1 MLPRPLVRRSEAR
14 RRLAS
19 RASASR
25 HFAAL
30 AMARER
36 STDAST
42 PARAADAS
50 RLLALFDLSNVSPM
64 CVSRASW
71 LRAASSATGKVVP
84 PVEDETFPFD
94 ASPTAAVFAPTRGR
108 RAKDDDARVARAPV
122 KAAAVVKSQDA
133 GRARTTVPTVTA
145 TRANNDDD
153 DDGGAIDGVIYEEDR
168 NALFEAQLRRAMAA
182 EAAGVDV
189 GRMLAAKGGLA
200 NSPPKASGG
209 DDDAEANSEGDGEA
223 KVEDDLSARDDVAMD
238 VDAPVEFVNS
248 PVNSPAVEASPPA
261 SAAEDNAFERM
272 LSAALK
278 ETRGAST
285 PIEKQPLDRAV
296 PKREFKPKLEV
307 KSPEKYEPAAKPTP
321 STSALDFEAKL
332 EAAMRAAEAGG
343 DLTAIL
349 SGPSSKTANSPVGT
363 TSAEA
368 RVNYRELGFTKAE
381 RRHHSLHVETE
392 EAASERKT

>member
-1 MLPRPLVRRSEAR
+1 
-14 RRLAS
+14 
-19 RASASR
+19 
-25 HFAAL
+25 
-30 AMARER
+30 MARER

-71 LRAASSATGKVVP
+71 LRAGSSATRKVVP

-94 ASPTAAVFAPTRGR
+94 ASPTAAVFAPARGR
-108 RAKDDDARVARAPV
+108 GARNDAARESSAPV

-145 TRANNDDD
+145 PRDDD
-153 DDGGAIDGVIYEEDR
+153 DDDEDDGAANDEVIYEEDR
-168 NALFEAQLRRAMAA
+168 NALFEARLRRAMAA

-209 DDDAEANSEGDGEA
+209 DDAEAEAATETNSEGDAEA
-223 KVEDDLSARDDVAMD
+223 EVEDDLSARDDVAMD
-238 VDAPVEFVNS
+238 VDAAVEFAD
-248 PVNSPAVEASPPA
+248 SPAAEASTPA
-261 SAAEDNAFERM
+261 SVAEDDSFERM

-392 EAASERKT
+392 AAASERKT

>member
-1 MLPRPLVRRSEAR
+1 MLPRPLVPRAETLRVP
-14 RRLAS
+14 LAS
-19 RASASR
+19 DTSPL
-25 HFAAL
+25 AL

-36 STDAST
+36 TIDAST

-50 RLLALFDLSNVSPM
+50 RLLALFDLSNVSPI

-133 GRARTTVPTVTA
+133 GRARATVPTVTA
-145 TRANNDDD
+145 TRANDDDD

-261 SAAEDNAFERM
+261 SAAEDDAFERM

>member
-1 MLPRPLVRRSEAR
+1 MLPRPLVPRAETLRVP
-14 RRLAS
+14 LAS
-19 RASASR
+19 DTSPL
-25 HFAAL
+25 AL

-36 STDAST
+36 TTDASA

-50 RLLALFDLSNVSPM
+50 RLLALFDLSNVSPI

-108 RAKDDDARVARAPV
+108 RAKGDDARVARAPV

-145 TRANNDDD
+145 TRANDDDD

-261 SAAEDNAFERM
+261 SAAEDDAFERM

>member
-1 MLPRPLVRRSEAR
+1 MLPRPLVPRAETLRVP
-14 RRLAS
+14 LAS
-19 RASASR
+19 DTSPL
-25 HFAAL
+25 AL

-36 STDAST
+36 TTDAST

-145 TRANNDDD
+145 TRANDDDD

-261 SAAEDNAFERM
+261 SAAEDDAFERM

>member
-1 MLPRPLVRRSEAR
+1 MLPRPLVPRAETLRVP
-14 RRLAS
+14 LAS
-19 RASASR
+19 DTSPL
-25 HFAAL
+25 AL

-36 STDAST
+36 TTDAST

-71 LRAASSATGKVVP
+71 LRAGSSATRKVVP

-94 ASPTAAVFAPTRGR
+94 ASPTAAVFAPARGR
-108 RAKDDDARVARAPV
+108 GARNDAARESSAPV

-145 TRANNDDD
+145 PRDDDDDDD
-153 DDGGAIDGVIYEEDR
+153 DDGAANDEVIYEEDR
-168 NALFEAQLRRAMAA
+168 NALFEARLRRAMAA

-248 PVNSPAVEASPPA
+248 PVNSPAVETSPPA
-261 SAAEDNAFERM
+261 SAAEDDAFERM
-272 LSAALK
+272 LYAALK

-392 EAASERKT
+392 AAASERKT

>member
-1 MLPRPLVRRSEAR
+1 MLPRPLVPRAETLRVP
-14 RRLAS
+14 LAS
-19 RASASR
+19 DTSPL
-25 HFAAL
+25 AL

-36 STDAST
+36 TTDAST

-50 RLLALFDLSNVSPM
+50 GLLALFDLSNVSPI

-145 TRANNDDD
+145 TRANDDDDD

-248 PVNSPAVEASPPA
+248 PVNSPAVETSPPA
-261 SAAEDNAFERM
+261 SAAEDDAFERM

>member
-1 MLPRPLVRRSEAR
+1 MLPRPLVPRAETLRVP
-14 RRLAS
+14 LACDTS
-19 RASASR
+19 PL
-25 HFAAL
+25 AL

-36 STDAST
+36 TTDAST

-50 RLLALFDLSNVSPM
+50 RLLALFDLSNVSPI

-145 TRANNDDD
+145 TRANDDD

-261 SAAEDNAFERM
+261 SAAEDDAFERM

>member
-1 MLPRPLVRRSEAR
+1 
-14 RRLAS
+14 
-19 RASASR
+19 
-25 HFAAL
+25 
-30 AMARER
+30 MARER
-36 STDAST
+36 TTDAST

-50 RLLALFDLSNVSPM
+50 RLLALFDLSNVSPI

-94 ASPTAAVFAPTRGR
+94 ASPTAAVFSPTRGR

-145 TRANNDDD
+145 TRANYDDD

-209 DDDAEANSEGDGEA
+209 DDDA
-223 KVEDDLSARDDVAMD
+223 
-238 VDAPVEFVNS
+238 
-248 PVNSPAVEASPPA
+248 
-261 SAAEDNAFERM
+261 
-272 LSAALK
+272 
-278 ETRGAST
+278 
-285 PIEKQPLDRAV
+285 
-296 PKREFKPKLEV
+296 
-307 KSPEKYEPAAKPTP
+307 
-321 STSALDFEAKL
+321 
-332 EAAMRAAEAGG
+332 
-343 DLTAIL
+343 
-349 SGPSSKTANSPVGT
+349 
-363 TSAEA
+363 
-368 RVNYRELGFTKAE
+368 
-381 RRHHSLHVETE
+381 
-392 EAASERKT
+392 

>member
-1 MLPRPLVRRSEAR
+1 LLPRPLVPRAETLRVP
-14 RRLAS
+14 LAS
-19 RASASR
+19 DTSPL
-25 HFAAL
+25 AL

-36 STDAST
+36 TTDAST

-50 RLLALFDLSNVSPM
+50 GLLALFDLSNVSPI

-145 TRANNDDD
+145 TRANDDDDD

-261 SAAEDNAFERM
+261 SAAEDDAFERM

>member
-1 MLPRPLVRRSEAR
+1 
-14 RRLAS
+14 
-19 RASASR
+19 
-25 HFAAL
+25 
-30 AMARER
+30 MARER
-36 STDAST
+36 TTDAST

-50 RLLALFDLSNVSPM
+50 RLLALFDLSNVSPI

-108 RAKDDDARVARAPV
+108 RAKNDDARVARAPV

-145 TRANNDDD
+145 TRANDDDD

-261 SAAEDNAFERM
+261 SAAEDDAFERM

-285 PIEKQPLDRAV
+285 PIEKQPLGRAV

>member
-1 MLPRPLVRRSEAR
+1 MLPRPLVPRAETLRVP
-14 RRLAS
+14 LAS
-19 RASASR
+19 DTSPL
-25 HFAAL
+25 AL

-36 STDAST
+36 TTDAST

-94 ASPTAAVFAPTRGR
+94 ASPTAAVCAPTRGR

-145 TRANNDDD
+145 TRANDDDD

-261 SAAEDNAFERM
+261 SAAEDDAFERM

>member
-1 MLPRPLVRRSEAR
+1 
-14 RRLAS
+14 
-19 RASASR
+19 
-25 HFAAL
+25 
-30 AMARER
+30 MARER
-36 STDAST
+36 TTDAST

-50 RLLALFDLSNVSPM
+50 RLLALFDLSNVSPI

-145 TRANNDDD
+145 TRANDDDD

-248 PVNSPAVEASPPA
+248 PVNSPAVEVSPPA
-261 SAAEDNAFERM
+261 SAAEDDAFERM

>member
-1 MLPRPLVRRSEAR
+1 MLPRPLVPRAETLRVP
-14 RRLAS
+14 LAS
-19 RASASR
+19 DTSPL
-25 HFAAL
+25 AL

-36 STDAST
+36 TTDAST

-50 RLLALFDLSNVSPM
+50 RLLALFDLSNVSPI

-94 ASPTAAVFAPTRGR
+94 ASPTAAVCAPTRGR

-145 TRANNDDD
+145 TRANDDDD

-261 SAAEDNAFERM
+261 SAAEDDAFERM

>member
-1 MLPRPLVRRSEAR
+1 MLPRPLVPRAETLRVP
-14 RRLAS
+14 LAS
-19 RASASR
+19 DTSPL
-25 HFAAL
+25 AL

-36 STDAST
+36 TTDAST

-145 TRANNDDD
+145 TRANDDDD

-223 KVEDDLSARDDVAMD
+223 KVEDDLSTRDDVAMD

-261 SAAEDNAFERM
+261 SAAEDDAFERM

>member
-1 MLPRPLVRRSEAR
+1 
-14 RRLAS
+14 
-19 RASASR
+19 
-25 HFAAL
+25 
-30 AMARER
+30 MARER
-36 STDAST
+36 TTDAST

-50 RLLALFDLSNVSPM
+50 RLLALFDLSNVSPI

-145 TRANNDDD
+145 TRANYDDD

-189 GRMLAAKGGLA
+189 GRMLAANGGLA

-209 DDDAEANSEGDGEA
+209 DYDAEANSEGDGEA

-261 SAAEDNAFERM
+261 SAAEDDAFERM

>member
-1 MLPRPLVRRSEAR
+1 LLPRPLVPRAETLRVP
-14 RRLAS
+14 LAS
-19 RASASR
+19 DTSPL
-25 HFAAL
+25 AL

-36 STDAST
+36 TTDAST

-145 TRANNDDD
+145 TRANDDDD

-261 SAAEDNAFERM
+261 SAAEDDAFERM

>member
-1 MLPRPLVRRSEAR
+1 LLPRPLVPRAETLRVP
-14 RRLAS
+14 LAS
-19 RASASR
+19 DTSPL
-25 HFAAL
+25 AL

-36 STDAST
+36 TTDAST

-50 RLLALFDLSNVSPM
+50 RLLALFDLSNVSPI

-145 TRANNDDD
+145 TRANDDDD

-261 SAAEDNAFERM
+261 SAAEDDAFERM

>member
-1 MLPRPLVRRSEAR
+1 MLPRPLVPRAETLRVP
-14 RRLAS
+14 LAS
-19 RASASR
+19 DTSPL
-25 HFAAL
+25 AL

-36 STDAST
+36 TTDAST

-71 LRAASSATGKVVP
+71 LRAGSSATRKVVP

-145 TRANNDDD
+145 TRANDDDD

-261 SAAEDNAFERM
+261 SAAEDDAFERM

>member
-1 MLPRPLVRRSEAR
+1 MLPRPLVPRAETLRVP
-14 RRLAS
+14 LAS
-19 RASASR
+19 DTSPL
-25 HFAAL
+25 AL

-36 STDAST
+36 TTDAST

-50 RLLALFDLSNVSPM
+50 RLLALFDLSNVSPI

-94 ASPTAAVFAPTRGR
+94 ASPTAAVFAPARGR
-108 RAKDDDARVARAPV
+108 GARGDAARESSAPV

-145 TRANNDDD
+145 TRANDDDD

-261 SAAEDNAFERM
+261 SAAEDDAFERM

>member
-1 MLPRPLVRRSEAR
+1 
-14 RRLAS
+14 
-19 RASASR
+19 
-25 HFAAL
+25 
-30 AMARER
+30 MARER
-36 STDAST
+36 TTDAST

-50 RLLALFDLSNVSPM
+50 RLLALFDLSNVSPI

-145 TRANNDDD
+145 TRANDDDD

-261 SAAEDNAFERM
+261 RAAEDDAFERM

>member
-1 MLPRPLVRRSEAR
+1 MLPRPLVPRAETLRVP
-14 RRLAS
+14 LAS
-19 RASASR
+19 DTSPL
-25 HFAAL
+25 AL

-36 STDAST
+36 TTDAST

-50 RLLALFDLSNVSPM
+50 RLLALFDLSNVSPI

-145 TRANNDDD
+145 TRANDDDD

-261 SAAEDNAFERM
+261 SAAEDDAFERM
-272 LSAALK
+272 LSAALM

>member
-1 MLPRPLVRRSEAR
+1 MLPRPLVPRAETLRVP
-14 RRLAS
+14 LAS
-19 RASASR
+19 DTSPL
-25 HFAAL
+25 AL

-36 STDAST
+36 TTDAST

-50 RLLALFDLSNVSPM
+50 RLLALFDLSNVSPI

-145 TRANNDDD
+145 TRANDDDD

-261 SAAEDNAFERM
+261 SAAEDDAFERM

>member
-1 MLPRPLVRRSEAR
+1 LLPRPLVPRAETLRVP
-14 RRLAS
+14 LAS
-19 RASASR
+19 DTSPL
-25 HFAAL
+25 AL

-36 STDAST
+36 TTDAST

-145 TRANNDDD
+145 TRANDDD

-261 SAAEDNAFERM
+261 SAAEDDAFERM

>member
-1 MLPRPLVRRSEAR
+1 LLPRPLVPRAETLRVP
-14 RRLAS
+14 LAS
-19 RASASR
+19 DTSPL
-25 HFAAL
+25 AL

-36 STDAST
+36 TTDAST

-50 RLLALFDLSNVSPM
+50 RLLALFDLSNVSPI

-108 RAKDDDARVARAPV
+108 RAKDDDARVAGAPV

-145 TRANNDDD
+145 TRANDDDD

-261 SAAEDNAFERM
+261 SAAEDDAFERM

>member
-1 MLPRPLVRRSEAR
+1 MLPRPLVPRAETLRVP
-14 RRLAS
+14 LAS
-19 RASASR
+19 DTSPL
-25 HFAAL
+25 AL

-36 STDAST
+36 TTDAST

-50 RLLALFDLSNVSPM
+50 RLLALFDLSNVSPI
-64 CVSRASW
+64 CVSRALW

-145 TRANNDDD
+145 TRANDDDD

-261 SAAEDNAFERM
+261 SAAEDDAFERM

>member
-1 MLPRPLVRRSEAR
+1 MLPRPLVPRAETLRVP
-14 RRLAS
+14 LAS
-19 RASASR
+19 DTSPL
-25 HFAAL
+25 AL

-36 STDAST
+36 TTDAST

-50 RLLALFDLSNVSPM
+50 RLLALFDLSNVSPI

-145 TRANNDDD
+145 TRANDDDD

-261 SAAEDNAFERM
+261 SAAEDDAFERM

-349 SGPSSKTANSPVGT
+349 SGPSAKTANSPVGT

>member
-1 MLPRPLVRRSEAR
+1 MLPRPLVPRAETLRVP
-14 RRLAS
+14 LAS
-19 RASASR
+19 DTSPL
-25 HFAAL
+25 AL

-36 STDAST
+36 TTDAST

-50 RLLALFDLSNVSPM
+50 RLLALFDLSNVSPI

-133 GRARTTVPTVTA
+133 GRARTTVPTVMA
-145 TRANNDDD
+145 TRANDDDD

-261 SAAEDNAFERM
+261 SAAEDDAFERM

>member
-1 MLPRPLVRRSEAR
+1 MLPRPLVPRAETLRVP
-14 RRLAS
+14 LAS
-19 RASASR
+19 DTSPL
-25 HFAAL
+25 AL

-36 STDAST
+36 TIDAST

-50 RLLALFDLSNVSPM
+50 RLLALFDLSNVSPI

-145 TRANNDDD
+145 TRANDDDD

-261 SAAEDNAFERM
+261 SAAEDDAFERM

>member
-1 MLPRPLVRRSEAR
+1 MLPRPLVPRAETLRVP
-14 RRLAS
+14 LAS
-19 RASASR
+19 DTSPL
-25 HFAAL
+25 AL
-30 AMARER
+30 AIARDR
-36 STDAST
+36 TTDAST

-50 RLLALFDLSNVSPM
+50 RLLALFDLSNVSPI

-145 TRANNDDD
+145 TWANDDDD

-261 SAAEDNAFERM
+261 SAAEDDAFERM

>member
-1 MLPRPLVRRSEAR
+1 M
-14 RRLAS
+14 
-19 RASASR
+19 
-25 HFAAL
+25 
-30 AMARER
+30 
-36 STDAST
+36 
-42 PARAADAS
+42 
-50 RLLALFDLSNVSPM
+50 
-64 CVSRASW
+64 
-71 LRAASSATGKVVP
+71 
-84 PVEDETFPFD
+84 
-94 ASPTAAVFAPTRGR
+94 
-108 RAKDDDARVARAPV
+108 
-122 KAAAVVKSQDA
+122 
-133 GRARTTVPTVTA
+133 
-145 TRANNDDD
+145 
-153 DDGGAIDGVIYEEDR
+153 IYEEDR

-261 SAAEDNAFERM
+261 SAAEDDAFERM

>member
-1 MLPRPLVRRSEAR
+1 MLPRPLVPRAETLRVP
-14 RRLAS
+14 LAS
-19 RASASR
+19 DTSPL
-25 HFAAL
+25 AL

-36 STDAST
+36 TIDAST

-50 RLLALFDLSNVSPM
+50 RLLALFDLSNVSPI

-108 RAKDDDARVARAPV
+108 RAEDDDARVARAPV

-145 TRANNDDD
+145 TRANDDDD

-261 SAAEDNAFERM
+261 SAAEDDAFERM

>member
-1 MLPRPLVRRSEAR
+1 MLPRPLVPRAETLRVP
-14 RRLAS
+14 LAS
-19 RASASR
+19 DTSPL
-25 HFAAL
+25 AL

-36 STDAST
+36 TTDAST

-50 RLLALFDLSNVSPM
+50 RLLALFDLSNVSPI

-71 LRAASSATGKVVP
+71 LRAAWSATGKVVP

-145 TRANNDDD
+145 TRANDDDD

-261 SAAEDNAFERM
+261 SAAEDDAFERM